1 MYIFSIFFLFHYY
14 FYSLKIFFLDSFQK
28 TQLFCLDYCL
38 GLKNWFS
45 FDNIFLN
52 IEYHL
57 REIGHG
63 DVVVNKKMKSL
74 TRIFYDILIKMDKDN
89 LKSFNMNENILKK
102 YLEPE
107 FSNDNEFIAKLSAYF
122 ENFYN
127 FCFVLEDNIV
137 LKGQINFKYK

>member
-1 MYIFSIFFLFHYY
+1 MPYPKPRLS
-14 FYSLKIFFLDSFQK
+14 
-28 TQLFCLDYCL
+28 
-38 GLKNWFS
+38 
-45 FDNIFLN
+45 
-52 IEYHL
+52 
-57 REIGHG
+57 
-63 DVVVNKKMKSL
+63 VVGITKYPV
-74 TRIFYDILIKMDKDN
+74 IYMDKDN
-89 LKSFNMNENILKK
+89 IKSFNMNENILKK